1 MARIRLVAAEV
12 PRVEG
17 RLEPAAGALVL
28 GGDPADDALHRARD
42 VPPRAVGVGGGARVA
57 PAEPDRARQL
67 ARDERHLLAG
77 ARGALGIV
85 ELLGLL
91 DLVPEVLE
99 ARAVLA
105 LGLRVEQ
112 RAGVAVARAAR
123 LDVAVARGARP
134 GARGGGGRALGGAD
148 DVARV
153 NLDAGVG
160 EQQRQGAQAFGVLD
174 DPRAALVLDPPH
186 VALAAQQRGRRCGA
200 RPS

>member
-12 PRVEG
+12 PGVDG
-17 RLEPAAGALVL
+17 RLELAGEALVL

-42 VPPRAVGVGGGARVA
+42 RHPRPLGVCGAAPVA

-91 DLVPEVLE
+91 DLGPEVLE
-99 ARAVLA
+99 ARPVLA

-112 RAGVAVARAAR
+112 RAGVAVARAAG
-123 LDVAVARGARP
+123 LDVAVARGAR
-134 GARGGGGRALGGAD
+134 ARAGGGGGA
-148 DVARV
+148 
-153 NLDAGVG
+153 
-160 EQQRQGAQAFGVLD
+160 
-174 DPRAALVLDPPH
+174 
-186 VALAAQQRGRRCGA
+186 
-200 RPS
+200 

>member
-12 PRVEG
+12 PGVDG
-17 RLEPAAGALVL
+17 RLELAAEALVL

-42 VPPRAVGVGGGARVA
+42 VHPRALGVRGGGPGAPAPPRPAR
-57 PAEPDRARQL
+57 PL
-67 ARDERHLLAG
+67 ARGGSPLLAG

-112 RAGVAVARAAR
+112 RAGVAVAPAAR
-123 LDVAVARGARP
+123 LDVAVARG
-134 GARGGGGRALGGAD
+134 
-148 DVARV
+148 
-153 NLDAGVG
+153 
-160 EQQRQGAQAFGVLD
+160 
-174 DPRAALVLDPPH
+174 
-186 VALAAQQRGRRCGA
+186 
-200 RPS
+200 